1 MELDASMLRPIVGQA
16 LDAAVAVTVDWSVV
30 PILAGDGQ
38 GLGVFRVSSSGRVG
52 DAPRVW
58 SLILKV
64 LPGIPASPT
73 KWNYPAREALAHERG
88 LLEDLPPG
96 AAVLWLHLR
105 RLAFTSRH
113 ATEDSTLDALCCL
126 AIAKIP
132 SRVC

>member
-1 MELDASMLRPIVGQA
+1 M
-16 LDAAVAVTVDWSVV
+16 AVTVDWSVV
-30 PILAGDGQ
+30 PFLAGDGQ

-73 KWNYPAREALAHERG
+73 KWNYPAREALAHDAVV
-88 LLEDLPPG
+88 LEDLPRAPRCCG
-96 AAVLWLHLR
+96 SLR

>member
-64 LPGIPASPT
+64 LPGIRRRRPSGTIRRARRSPTNAVCSRTCRRAPRCFGYISDASPSRRAT
-73 KWNYPAREALAHERG
+73 LPKTAR
-88 LLEDLPPG
+88 
-96 AAVLWLHLR
+96 
-105 RLAFTSRH
+105 
-113 ATEDSTLDALCCL
+113 
-126 AIAKIP
+126 
-132 SRVC
+132 